1 MNYLILFL
9 SLLPIY
15 LIGYYYYNKDT
26 VKEPKSLLKKLF
38 FSGILAGIVVIVVSL
53 VWPIFFPKLLEVN
66 KLNNIE
72 LIFYCFFCLV

>member
-1 MNYLILFL
+1 MNYLILIL

-38 FSGILAGIVVIVVSL
+38 FSGVLAGIVVIVVSL
-53 VWPIFFPKLLEVN
+53 V
-66 KLNNIE
+66 
-72 LIFYCFFCLV
+72 